1 MGYPDFPIP
10 EQNKSYLTQAE
21 ILEFLNLYA
30 DHFKI
35 RELIKVLVQKFWKQ
49 SEIISNN
56 LVAV

>member
-30 DHFKI
+30 DHFQI
-35 RELIKVLVQKFWKQ
+35 RELIKVKSIFAEL
-49 SEIISNN
+49 IN
-56 LVAV
+56 LYH